1 MSRFSLHNQA
11 GPLGWSQTPSSSL
24 PSSEFPSKVAP
35 VRNISPSGV
44 HDSGHR
50 YDPSVP
56 LSFRNPLDSQ
66 KATHSE
72 TEAYHVHALSL
83 QAVFKAPNSDQAR
96 ENILTRE
103 STKPSANS
111 GTAGCGSFVVMMN
124 KCLYVLYFVSR

>member
-11 GPLGWSQTPSSSL
+11 EPLGWSQTPCSSL
-24 PSSEFPSKVAP
+24 PSSEFPSKVTP

-44 HDSGHR
+44 HDSGYR

-83 QAVFKAPNSDQAR
+83 QAVFKAPNSQ
-96 ENILTRE
+96 TRPE
-103 STKPSANS
+103 KTSSQEKVRSPQPALELL
-111 GTAGCGSFVVMMN
+111 GVAP
-124 KCLYVLYFVSR
+124 LW